1 MTTFVADCHPV
12 LIGSLPVSDHQQA
25 VDMVLASTRAIP
37 LWVQL
42 PVFRQEGMIEQFLPG
57 MPGLTRSDNK
67 VWIDTGAPDFDDA
80 VLGFYEEFMAVSEGS
95 GDLIDSRFAFTPETA
110 PGFFAFLDRVAAMD
124 PAPVAVKGQITGP
137 VTFCTGVK
145 DQQGAAVFYNDQLR
159 DAAVKL
165 LAMKA
170 RWQARRLSQFGRPVI
185 VFLDEPALAGFGSS
199 EFISISPADIRACLD
214 EVVAAVHAE
223 GGLAGIHVCANTDW
237 SVILD
242 SSLDIVNFDAYG
254 FFDRFVLYP
263 ELIRAFF
270 DKGRIL
276 AWGIVPTSEPGAIDR
291 ATVDSLEKTWRAYA
305 GQIEALGISPR
316 TLREQSLITPSCGTG
331 SLSLA
336 HAQRVLELTR
346 DLSARIRQDFQ
357 A

>member
-1 MTTFVADCHPV
+1 MTNFVADCHPV

-25 VDMVLASTRAIP
+25 VDMVLASTPAIP

-57 MPGLTRSDNK
+57 MPGLTRSKDK
-67 VWIDTGAPDFDDA
+67 AWVDTAGPDFDDA
-80 VLGFYEEFMAVSEGS
+80 VLGFYEDYMAVSQ
-95 GDLIDSRFAFTPETA
+95 GDADLMDSRFAFTPEIA
-110 PGFFAFLDRVAAMD
+110 QGFFVFLDRVAAME
-124 PAPVAVKGQITGP
+124 PAPVAVKGQVTGP

-159 DAAVKL
+159 DVAIKL

-170 RWQARRLSQFGRPVI
+170 RWQVRCLAQFGQPVI
-185 VFLDEPALAGFGSS
+185 VFLDEPAMAGFGSS
-199 EFISISPADIRACLD
+199 EFISIDRSDIRACLD

-254 FFDRFVLYP
+254 YFDRFVLYP
-263 ELIRAFF
+263 DLVRTFLE
-270 DKGRIL
+270 KGNIL
-276 AWGIVPTSEPGAIDR
+276 AWGIVPTSDPEAIDG
-291 ATVDSLEKTWRAYA
+291 ATVESLETVWTGYA
-305 GQIEALGISPR
+305 GQIEALGVSPR
-316 TLREQSLITPSCGTG
+316 AIRAQSLITPSCGTG
-331 SLSLA
+331 SLSVA
-336 HAQRVLELTR
+336 RARRVLDLTR
-346 DLSARIRQDFQ
+346 DLSARIRDNFQ